1 MSRSTV
7 GKFLRPQR
15 GLTLVELMVALV
27 MGLVLLG
34 GVVTVFVANKETY
47 RVQDALARVQEN
59 GRFALSL
66 LTRELRTSGLMGCS
80 TLKPLSKPRNTVRD
94 GSLFPAGSRFADYE
108 RPADGFEAISTTA
121 WSPPLDPQFASL
133 ATQPTAGN
141 DVLLVRVVDGNEERV
156 TLNAATTAPLVLQSN
171 SRLQVGD
178 VAIVSDCEGAAVFQ
192 VTGVSGSTVTHNV
205 DLGKQFPSAATVAEV
220 QEIRNTAYY
229 VAPSNVSA
237 EPALWR
243 WDGINAAQEMAEGI
257 ERLQV
262 RFGIDINGDQA
273 VDQYD
278 TAAEVE
284 NGNNWGNVISVRVS
298 LVLRSPDQ
306 NVTSGGQGYV
316 LDGTNVPVASTD
328 TRLRQVFTTTIA
340 VRNRQ
345 S

>member
-7 GKFLRPQR
+7 GRILGSQR

-47 RVQDALARVQEN
+47 RVQDALARIQEN
-59 GRFALSL
+59 GRFSLSL

-108 RPADGFEAISTTA
+108 RPVDGFEAISTST
-121 WSPPLDPQFASL
+121 WSPPLDPQFAGL
-133 ATQPTAGN
+133 TPQPAGGN

-156 TLNAATTAPLVLQSN
+156 ASHGATTAPLVVQGA
-171 SRLQVGD
+171 SRLQVND
-178 VAIVSDCEGAAVFQ
+178 LAIVSDCQGAAVFQ
-192 VTGVSGSTVTHNV
+192 VTGVSGSTITHGV
-205 DLGKQFPSAATVAEV
+205 DLGKQYPSAATVAEV

-257 ERLQV
+257 ERMQV
-262 RFGIDINGDQA
+262 RFGVDINGDQA

-278 TAAEVE
+278 TANQVE
-284 NGNNWGNVISVRVS
+284 TANNWGNVISVRISFV
-298 LVLRSPDQ
+298 VRSPDQ
-306 NVTSGGQGYV
+306 NVTDGAQTYV
-316 LDGTNVPVASTD
+316 LDGTPQTAADS
-328 TRLRQVFTTTIA
+328 RLRQVFTTTIA

>member
-1 MSRSTV
+1 MRAILGS
-7 GKFLRPQR
+7 QR

-59 GRFALSL
+59 GRFSLSL

-94 GSLFPAGSRFADYE
+94 GSLFPAGSRFAEYE
-108 RPADGFEAISTTA
+108 RPVDGFEAISTSA
-121 WSPPLDPQFASL
+121 WSPALDTQFASL
-133 ATQPTAGN
+133 ATQPTGGN

-156 TLNAATTAPLVLQSN
+156 ATHAATTAPLVLQAN
-171 SRLQVGD
+171 SRLQAGD

-192 VTGVSGSTVTHNV
+192 VTGVSGTTVTHNV

-220 QEIRNTAYY
+220 QEVRNTTYY

-243 WDGINAAQEMAEGI
+243 WDGINAAQEMAEGV
-257 ERLQV
+257 ERMQLRYGV
-262 RFGIDINGDQA
+262 DINGDQA

-278 TAAEVE
+278 TAAQVE
-284 NGNNWGNVISVRVS
+284 TGNNWDNVISVRVS
-298 LVLRSPDQ
+298 VVVRSPDQ

-316 LDGTNVPVASTD
+316 LDGTNVSVASTD